1 MTNAIVAHTVLELM
15 LIVMVLPAL
24 PQQENTAPQKP
35 AGKQQLEC
43 KSNAAWVASSYTV
56 LFPLPTL
63 QDHRSQPLGREE
75 R

>member
-24 PQQENTAPQKP
+24 PQQENTAPQKQ

-43 KSNAAWVASSYTV
+43 KSEAVWVV

-63 QDHRSQPLGREE
+63 QDHRSQPLGSEE

>member
-24 PQQENTAPQKP
+24 PQQENTAPQKQ

-43 KSNAAWVASSYTV
+43 RSKAVWVTSSYAV
-56 LFPLPTL
+56 LFPSPTL
-63 QDHRSQPLGREE
+63 QDHRSQPLGSEE